1 MNNTN
6 GFPTDE
12 DWSGLNDKRR
22 IPAFPLRLTE
32 LEVRKLKYLADANGT
47 SMHQLCV
54 DALRGLLGDIAET
67 PGETNTNP
75 RQDKNHKLVCPHCKG
90 TLFEIAI

>member
-6 GFPTDE
+6 SFPTDE

-32 LEVRKLKYLADANGT
+32 LEVRKLKYIADANGK
-47 SMHQLCV
+47 SMHQLCI
-54 DALRGLLGDIAET
+54 DALRGLLGEVAKT
-67 PGETNTNP
+67 PQAAHTNVEY
-75 RQDKNHKLVCPHCKG
+75 DKTHKLVCPHCKG
-90 TLFEIAI
+90 TLFEIAV